1 MNLDTSTIIG
11 VIGTIFNDF
20 KGIILLIFGV
30 FFGGWIFELIVKG
43 FMDLAE
49 DRAWLDKRE
58 IGEINQLVRLGK
70 GYGFKFNKK
79 LIMKKEKEERK
90 RKTFEKLAKKYNVE
104 I

>member
-43 FMDLAE
+43 FMDYQ
-49 DRAWLDKRE
+49 R
-58 IGEINQLVRLGK
+58 IGLG
-70 GYGFKFNKK
+70 
-79 LIMKKEKEERK
+79 
-90 RKTFEKLAKKYNVE
+90 
-104 I
+104 